1 MQESFKGIFSPLDTP
16 FVDDKISPEKFK
28 GNIQK
33 YNSLDLA
40 PLNRAVVQTFGIP
53 GLKYSLDMVGYYGGP
68 CRLPLL
74 PLDDKS
80 KKEMKTVL
88 SKLGLL
94 TK

>member
-1 MQESFKGIFSPLDTP
+1 M
-16 FVDDKISPEKFK
+16 DDALKLQF
-28 GNIQK
+28 
-33 YNSLDLA
+33 DLA

-74 PLDDKS
+74 PLDDES
-80 KKEMKTVL
+80 KKEMKAVL